1 MRKRSR
7 PPYFRFLDT
16 SPPAGINRKDPGAT
30 ALRTCPECQKS
41 FDDEVPRCPQDGRTL
56 GRALP
61 QDPLVGRTIGSYR
74 VVRQLG
80 KGGMG
85 AVYLAEHPVIGSR
98 VAIKFLHPQFSS
110 DPGIV
115 DRFFNEARAVNV
127 IGHDNILKILDL
139 DVTEDKRH
147 YFVMEFLQGTSLQS
161 RVKPD
166 QPLPLAVAGPI
177 LLQICAALQAA
188 HEKRIVHRDLKPDNI
203 HLITHDGRKNF
214 VKVVDFGI
222 AKLALVDRDGQS
234 RTQTGIV
241 MGTPAYMSPEQG
253 TGEAEK
259 IDGRSDIYSLG
270 VMMFQMATGKL
281 PFPGQTFAEV
291 LLGHVQRPPPPP
303 RSLEPSIPADYEAV
317 ILKTLAKNRDD
328 RFRSMGDLRTAIR
341 ACLDAHGISAQLP
354 AADDREPKEVPAPFR
369 SPRTPP
375 AADGLTAPARAARAP
390 LAVTRSSPLAA
401 GKPSRGRSRAV
412 LGVVV
417 TLGGAAVLA
426 AAALFFAR
434 PRAVAMEPPV
444 PAAAPPPEKLAAAA
458 QLPPAEPEAGAAVV
472 LSAASLPLGATVEA
486 TWPGGGRTG
495 PAPLALEVPRNAR
508 VHVGFSRT
516 DCKPYAMEIVADAAR
531 TVTAPLDCQEKP
543 AEAVAIAQ
551 GPLVPP
557 ATADGRGERRR
568 KGPGEKRREKAT
580 AKKAQNDALIDLG
593 EAFR

>member
-1 MRKRSR
+1 
-7 PPYFRFLDT
+7 
-16 SPPAGINRKDPGAT
+16 
-30 ALRTCPECQKS
+30 
-41 FDDEVPRCPQDGRTL
+41 
-56 GRALP
+56 
-61 QDPLVGRTIGSYR
+61 VGRTIGSYR
-74 VVRQLG
+74 VVRPLG

-85 AVYLAEHPVIGSR
+85 AVYLAEHPVIGSQ

-139 DVTEDKRH
+139 DVTEDNRH
-147 YFVMEFLQGTSLQS
+147 YFVMEFLQGKSLQS
-161 RVKPD
+161 CVKPD

-222 AKLALVDRDGQS
+222 AKLALIDRDGQS

-281 PFPGQTFAEV
+281 PFPGQNFAEV

-303 RSLEPSIPADYEAV
+303 RSLAASIPADYEAV

-328 RFRSMGDLRTAIR
+328 RYRSMGDLRAAIR

-354 AADDREPKEVPAPFR
+354 PADEADREEARATVAG
-369 SPRTPP
+369 PRTPR
-375 AADGLTAPARAARAP
+375 AAGGERAPARAAPPP
-390 LAVTRSSPLAA
+390 LAVTRSAPLPV
-401 GKPSRGRSRAV
+401 GRPSRRRPRAV
-412 LGVVV
+412 RGA
-417 TLGGAAVLA
+417 LGGLALAVVLA
-426 AAALFFAR
+426 AAAFFFAR
-434 PRAVAMEPPV
+434 PRARAVEPP
-444 PAAAPPPEKLAAAA
+444 PLAAAA
-458 QLPPAEPEAGAAVV
+458 QVPAAEPEASAAVV

-495 PAPLALEVPRNAR
+495 LAPLALEVPRNIR

-516 DCKPYAMEIVADAAR
+516 DCKPYAIEIVADATR
-531 TVTAPLDCQEKP
+531 TVTAPLDCEEKP
-543 AEAVAIAQ
+543 AEAASVAQSGLA
-551 GPLVPP
+551 PP
-557 ATADGRGERRR
+557 AAADGRGGQRR
-568 KGPGEKRREKAT
+568 KGTGEKRRDKAT
-580 AKKAQNDALIDLG
+580 SAKAQTDALIDLG